1 MGTAAGPGIGTGMG
15 IGGDTSGG
23 AGLIRGFVEP
33 MPEPPRKRPLPR
45 RRFAL
50 SLLFP
55 CAVTAAGGLLFI
67 IHACVNDHPHP
78 VPKPG
83 PRRYPPAYR
92 KAPEPRPPRNAGRD
106 DAPG

>member
-1 MGTAAGPGIGTGMG
+1 
-15 IGGDTSGG
+15 
-23 AGLIRGFVEP
+23 
-33 MPEPPRKRPLPR
+33 MPEPPRKLPMPR

-55 CAVTAAGGLLFI
+55 LAVTMAGGVVFI
-67 IHACVNDHPHP
+67 VHQCLSGPAHA

-92 KAPEPRPPRNAGRD
+92 QKASERPA
-106 DAPG
+106 AP

>member
-1 MGTAAGPGIGTGMG
+1 M
-15 IGGDTSGG
+15 G
-23 AGLIRGFVEP
+23 AGFIRGFVEP
-33 MPEPPRKRPLPR
+33 MPEPPRKLPMPR

-50 SLLFP
+50 GLLFP

-67 IHACVNDHPHP
+67 IHEALNDRPHP

-92 KAPEPRPPRNAGRD
+92 KASESKAPPV
-106 DAPG
+106 